1 MKKVIVGVCLVFVS
15 LSGISQCPDT
25 PITLSSQAE
34 VDAFAINFPNC
45 TEITNGLTISGDDVM
60 DLSGISQINSIN
72 GSLVIESNGMLSS
85 LNGLES
91 ISFQGPNQNIN
102 ITNNSTLSSLEGL
115 SGIIA
120 DPNSTIPISIDI
132 SNNANLINLEGL
144 ETVTSVSCLNI
155 ANNDNLSDLSGLQ
168 GLDTILFACVI
179 EANDVLQNV
188 DPLINVTGNISQIWI
203 GGNDQLLNING
214 FNNVETVDFDIAIG
228 GNNSLTSLN
237 GLDNI
242 NFLGQVFLSINANN
256 SLTDI
261 SAIENLVLEPSDIL
275 EIIGNSQLSICSFP
289 NICNFIESGEG
300 QIFIENNALGCSS
313 QQEILDTCGA
323 MLNTISGTVFFDQ
336 NNNGC
341 DEQDIPVN
349 NIQIDLINENI
360 DITMISN
367 EFGEYTF
374 FVEEGTFTLSIVD
387 ESIPDFFEVLLQ
399 SQDVVFGMSNGEEE
413 TVDFCITATET
424 INDVDVVLLPL
435 QLPRPGFEATYVITY
450 SNIGTTVIDGQLDF
464 SFDNELIE
472 FVEADIDPLNI
483 NTDNII
489 WGYEQLL
496 PFETRTITATFQVFE
511 PPVVIG
517 GEELITSIENSIEG
531 IVDDF
536 SENNTFVLEEIVVN
550 SFDPN
555 DKQVLQGEG
564 ILEEEVGDF
573 LDYIV
578 RFQNTGTADA
588 ITVEI
593 TDELSNNLN
602 TNTLRVLAS
611 SHDFTVNITDENQIS
626 FLFENINLPP
636 EEVDEEGSNGYIAFQ
651 VRTNDDLVL
660 GDTVENTANIFFDFN
675 EPIIT
680 NTVVTTVVEPLSVDD
695 QSIENTIRM
704 FPNPTSIMLNIDIR
718 SGVELQKVDIYSL
731 LGEKVKTTVNNQIN
745 VSNLSTGIYLAKVF
759 TDKGTLTRKIVK
771 E

>member
-34 VDAFAINFPNC
+34 VDAFTINFPNC

-155 ANNDNLSDLSGLQ
+155 ANNDNLSNLSGLQ

-188 DPLINVTGNISQIWI
+188 DPLINVTGNVSQIWI

-496 PFETRTITATFQVFE
+496 PFETRTITAAFQVFE